1 MERDE
6 QLISHLKKQGVD
18 DKMVMGH
25 PAGLL
30 VLFFTEMWE
39 RFSYYG
45 MRALLT
51 LFLVSTLAEGG
62 WEWTRQEAMNLY
74 GWYTGFVYLTPIL
87 GGIIADKLTGY
98 RKAILIGA
106 LMMTLG
112 HASMALEIFDK
123 NFFFIGLGLMILGN
137 GMFKPN
143 ISTMVGQLYPDNS
156 SKKDAGY
163 TIFYMGINAG
173 AFLGMML
180 CGYIGEKVGW
190 HYGFG
195 LAGVFMFF
203 GMLQFYFARTYFGR
217 IGLDPKMLAVQ
228 GEVVDEI
235 DTIGAKDEQNNQVE
249 GVDDTD
255 PKVIRDRLI
264 VIGVLIFFSIFFWL
278 SFEQAGGS
286 MNIFALDYTQR
297 VLDGNAAVIF
307 KWVDAALTL
316 FPLIIVT
323 AVLFGLGKQLFKR
336 YPATII
342 ATGISFVII
351 WYLGLW
357 KIIRE
362 FTALETEVVASWFQI
377 LNSFFIITLAAAF
390 SKIWEKVWNPS
401 GPVKFAMGLFLL
413 GIGFV
418 VLAYGSKDIP
428 QGAQTASVSMIWLIA
443 AYFFHTT
450 GELCLSPVGLSYVSK
465 LSPKKLVGLIFGLWF
480 ASSAIA
486 NIIGSRIGGLIDHI
500 SETYSMSHFFGLFAA
515 LPWTAA
521 LILLLLTPLLK
532 KMMHGIR

>member
-1 MERDE
+1 MKKDNE
-6 QLISHLKKQGVD
+6 LIAHLRQRGVD
-18 DKMVMGH
+18 DKMVIGH

-51 LFLVSTLAEGG
+51 LFLVSTIAEGG
-62 WEWTRQEAMNLY
+62 WEWTREEAMNLY

-98 RKAILIGA
+98 RKAIIIGA
-106 LMMTLG
+106 VLMTLG
-112 HASMALEIFDK
+112 HASMALEVMD
-123 NFFFIGLGLMILGN
+123 NTFFFIGLGLLILGN

-173 AFLGMML
+173 AFLGMLL
-180 CGYIGEKVGW
+180 CGYIGEKIGW

-203 GMLQFYFARTYFGR
+203 GMLQFYFARNYFGL
-217 IGLDPKMLAVQ
+217 IGIDPTMLTVQ
-228 GEVVDEI
+228 GEELDSEGRIIQKQENKDEI
-235 DTIGAKDEQNNQVE
+235 TNSSPA
-249 GVDDTD
+249 
-255 PKVIRDRLI
+255 VIRDRII
-264 VIGVLIFFSIFFWL
+264 VICVLIFFSIFFWL
-278 SFEQAGGS
+278 AFEQAGGS
-286 MNIFALDYTQR
+286 MNIFAKDYTQR
-297 VLDGNAAVIF
+297 VLDGNAATTF
-307 KWVDAALTL
+307 KWVDAILTL

-323 AVLFGLGKQLFKR
+323 TVLWGLARQLFKI

-342 ATGISFVII
+342 FTMMSFLII
-351 WYLGLW
+351 WAIGIW
-357 KIIRE
+357 KIQRE
-362 FTALETEVVASWFQI
+362 FTALETEVAASWFQI
-377 LNSFFIITLAAAF
+377 LNSFFIITLATFF
-390 SKIWEKVWNPS
+390 SKFWEKVWNPS
-401 GPVKFAMGLFLL
+401 GPIKFAMALFLL
-413 GIGFV
+413 GFGFV
-418 VLAYGSKDIP
+418 ILAYGSKDIP
-428 QGAQTASVSMIWLIA
+428 QGAATASVSMIWLIL

-465 LSPKKLVGLIFGLWF
+465 LSPKKFLGLIFGLWF

-486 NIIGSRIGGLIDHI
+486 NIVGSRLGGLIDKI
-500 SETYSMSHFFGLFAA
+500 STEYSMSHFFGIFAV
-515 LPWTAA
+515 LPVAA
-521 LILLLLTPLLK
+521 GIILLLLSPLLK

>member
-1 MERDE
+1 MSKGNDPT
-6 QLISHLKKQGVD
+6 LIKHLAKKGVD
-18 DKMVMGH
+18 DTMIMGH
-25 PAGLL
+25 PAGLF

-51 LFLVSTLAEGG
+51 VFLITEIAKGG
-62 WEWTRQEAMNLY
+62 WEWTNADAMQLY
-74 GWYTGFVYLTPIL
+74 AWYTGLVYLTPLL
-87 GGIIADKLTGY
+87 GGILADKFIGF

-106 LMMTLG
+106 LIMTLG
-112 HASMALEIFDK
+112 HLSMAFEGISS
-123 NFFFIGLGLMILGN
+123 NFFYAGLVMMILGN
-137 GMFKPN
+137 GLFKPN
-143 ISTMVGQLYPDNS
+143 ISSMVGNLYPDSS

-173 AFLGMML
+173 AFLGMLL
-180 CGYIGEKVGW
+180 CGYIGEKIGW

-217 IGLDPKMLAVQ
+217 IGLDPRMLSVQ
-228 GEVVDEI
+228 GETTDEI
-235 DTIGAKDEQNNQVE
+235 GQIGGEDLNKNEEDETN
-249 GVDDTD
+249 

-316 FPLIIVT
+316 FPLIIVSL
-323 AVLFGLGKQLFKR
+323 VLFGLARKMMKQ

-342 ATGISFVII
+342 ATMISFVII
-351 WYLGLW
+351 WFLGIW
-357 KIIRE
+357 KIQRE
-362 FTALETEVVASWFQI
+362 FTAFETEVVASWFQI
-377 LNSFFIITLAAAF
+377 LNAFFIITLAAVF

-413 GIGFV
+413 GVGFV

-428 QGAQTASVSMIWLIA
+428 QGAATASVSMVWLIA

-465 LSPKKLVGLIFGLWF
+465 LSPKNLVGLIFGLWF

-486 NIIGSRIGGLIDHI
+486 NFIGSQLGGLIDKI
-500 SETYSMSHFFGLFAA
+500 STEYSMSHFFGLFAA